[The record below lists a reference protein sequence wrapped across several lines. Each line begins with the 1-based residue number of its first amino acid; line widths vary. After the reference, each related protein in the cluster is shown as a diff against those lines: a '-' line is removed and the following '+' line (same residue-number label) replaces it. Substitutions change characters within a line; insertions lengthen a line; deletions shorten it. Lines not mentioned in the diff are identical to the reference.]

1 MNLSQSIVINKCIV
15 PLSTMISFFQNRKP
29 KQFSYKP
36 RYSDSSKKVGDEKKR
51 ISFNDKKY
59 SDAMYDRYD
68 RTPFADLKKA
78 GKTRM
83 MIKAIVL
90 AIILGLLVL
99 YFDKLELL
107 LNEIR

>member
-1 MNLSQSIVINKCIV
+1 
-15 PLSTMISFFQNRKP
+15 
-29 KQFSYKP
+29 
-36 RYSDSSKKVGDEKKR
+36 
-51 ISFNDKKY
+51 
-59 SDAMYDRYD
+59 MYDRYD
-68 RTPFADLKKA
+68 RIPFADLKKA

-90 AIILGLLVL
+90 VIILGLLVL